1 MAVTLHPSLAVHPGD
16 WLKSEIVEPHGVS
29 INRLAAAFHVTR
41 QTLSNLFNGH
51 TALSADM
58 AIRFEKAFGVR
69 ADTLMRMQTAYALAQ
84 ARARAD
90 DIVVDR
96 VFIDAGDARG
106 ASTSTPVGG
115 MVIGVAIGPPLRRAT
130 FAMRCRVERVAVDAV
145 HRDGTGAGTGIG
157 WGGRN
162 VLWPMST
169 PRWRARSPTL
179 PGDGGKEPD
188 AYRLT

>member
-1 MAVTLHPSLAVHPGD
+1 MAMTLHPSLAVHPGD

-51 TALSADM
+51 TSLSADM

-69 ADTLMRMQTAYALAQ
+69 ADTLMRMQTAYDMAQ

-96 VFIDAGDARG
+96 VF
-106 ASTSTPVGG
+106 
-115 MVIGVAIGPPLRRAT
+115 
-130 FAMRCRVERVAVDAV
+130 VDV
-145 HRDGTGAGTGIG
+145 
-157 WGGRN
+157 
-162 VLWPMST
+162 
-169 PRWRARSPTL
+169 
-179 PGDGGKEPD
+179 
-188 AYRLT
+188 